1 MENNGKKHLYI
12 CYVSFIKKM
21 TEIYVRKHGVRI
33 QIVDANKQV
42 PSKAMTIYDCSVES
56 AFQKIKSVFEL
67 KWEEEN

>member
-1 MENNGKKHLYI
+1 
-12 CYVSFIKKM
+12 M